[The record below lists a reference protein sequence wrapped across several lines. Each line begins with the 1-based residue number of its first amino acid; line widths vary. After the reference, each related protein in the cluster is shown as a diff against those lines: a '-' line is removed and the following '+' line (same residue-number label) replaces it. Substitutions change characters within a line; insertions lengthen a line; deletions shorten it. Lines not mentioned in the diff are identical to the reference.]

1 MSVRRFR
8 VRGRVQGVG
17 FRAFVLRAGRSL
29 GLAGGVRN
37 EADGSVTA
45 VAEGA
50 QPALD
55 ELAARLAAGPPA
67 ARVEGVD
74 EEALAALPAERYDVR
89 F

>member
-1 MSVRRFR
+1 MTVRRYR

-17 FRAFVLRAGRSL
+17 FRAFALRAGRAL

-50 QPALD
+50 DDALD
-55 ELAARLAAGPPA
+55 ALAGRLAAGPPA
-67 ARVEGVD
+67 ARVDGV
-74 EEALAALPAERYDVR
+74 EEETLAALPVERFDLRY
-89 F
+89 

>member
-1 MSVRRFR
+1 MTVRRFR

-17 FRAFVLRAGRSL
+17 YRAFALRAGRAL

-37 EADGSVTA
+37 EADGSVVA

-50 QPALD
+50 DGALD
-55 ELAARLAAGPPA
+55 ELASRLAAGPRA
-67 ARVEGVD
+67 ARVDGV
-74 EEALAALPAERYDVR
+74 EAESLAALPAERFDVR

>member
-1 MSVRRFR
+1 MTVRRYR

-29 GLAGGVRN
+29 DLAGGVRN

-50 QPALD
+50 GEALD
-55 ELAARLAAGPPA
+55 ELAVRLAAGPLA
-67 ARVEGVD
+67 SRVDGV
-74 EEALAALPAERYDVR
+74 EAETLAALPEERFDAR

>member
-1 MSVRRFR
+1 MTVRRYR

-17 FRAFVLRAGRSL
+17 FRFFALRAGRKL

-50 QPALD
+50 DEALD
-55 ELAARLAAGPPA
+55 ELAVRLAAGPPA
-67 ARVEGVD
+67 SRVDGV
-74 EEALAALPAERYDVR
+74 EVETLAALPAERFDVR
-89 F
+89 Y